1 MTKNELPERMVLDTL
16 REILL
21 NQLSDAEIAE
31 KCLGASVHA
40 PTVSGIRR
48 NPPGLTKD
56 RKTGELRL
64 LPSKRPRTWLRSS
77 RTS

>member
-1 MTKNELPERMVLDTL
+1 MPKKELPERMVVDTL

-31 KCLGASVHA
+31 KCLGGSVHA

-48 NPPGLTKD
+48 NPPGLIRILKPENSVYH
-56 RKTGELRL
+56 RRNAPVHG
-64 LPSKRPRTWLRSS
+64 
-77 RTS
+77 